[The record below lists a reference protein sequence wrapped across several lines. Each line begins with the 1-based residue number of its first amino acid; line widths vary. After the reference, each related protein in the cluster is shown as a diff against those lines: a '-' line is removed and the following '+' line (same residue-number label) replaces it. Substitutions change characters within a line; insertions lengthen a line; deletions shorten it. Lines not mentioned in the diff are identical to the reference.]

1 MRRSRERRVLVV
13 PILFLVTIVPQACER
28 DEATGPRDLQPTL
41 QVQGASSSRIAFT
54 RGFGDIYVM
63 NADGSA
69 PVQLTNSPTFDGQA
83 SWSPDGRRIAF
94 ASERDAIGVENP
106 HNIYVMNA
114 DGSAQTRL
122 TFCNSDACTLSDP
135 SWSPDGRQIAFAQ
148 SPGFIYVMNADGSS
162 PTRLT
167 DGSTLERDPSWSP
180 DGRQIA
186 FTGFDGDLDIY
197 VMNADGS
204 ARRQLTNNSFRD
216 VASSWSPDGSKIAFQ
231 SERDGNAEIYVMNA
245 DGSSQV
251 RLTNHPASD
260 RGPTWSPD
268 GRQIAFTSNRDGN
281 FEIYVMNADG
291 SSQTRLTNNPADD
304 FEPAWSPAE
313 VRSRAPA
320 TLAFTTQP
328 QATVS
333 VNVAISPAVQVTVTD
348 ASGDPVP
355 GGAVRLAI
363 GTSPSGDATLSG
375 TTVARIVNGVA
386 TFPDVRIDRVGQGYT
401 LLAEAGPVS
410 ATSAAFAVVEP
421 GTQLASPSR

>member
-1 MRRSRERRVLVV
+1 MRRLVPV
-13 PILFLVTIVPQACER
+13 SLLLLLTIPQGCQR
-28 DEATGPRDLQPTL
+28 DEATAPRGLQPTL
-41 QVQGASSSRIAFT
+41 QVHGASASRIAFT
-54 RGFGDIYVM
+54 RGFGDVYVM

-69 PVQLTNSPTFDGQA
+69 PVRLTNSPNFDGQA

-148 SPGFIYVMNADGSS
+148 FPGFIYVMNADGSS

-186 FTGFDGDLDIY
+186 FTGVDGDLDIY

-204 ARRQLTNNSFRD
+204 APRQLTNNSFRD

-231 SERDGNAEIYVMNA
+231 SERDGNAEIYVMNV
-245 DGSSQV
+245 DGSSQI
-251 RLTNHPASD
+251 RLTNNPASD
-260 RGPTWSPD
+260 ASPTWSPD
-268 GRQIAFTSNRDGN
+268 GRQIAFASNRDGN

-291 SSQTRLTNNPADD
+291 SSPTRLTNDPADD
-304 FEPAWSPAE
+304 YEPAWSPAE
-313 VRSRAPA
+313 VPSRSRAPA
-320 TLAFTTQP
+320 QLAFTTQP
-328 QATVS
+328 PATVS
-333 VNVAISPAVQVTVTD
+333 VNAAISPAVQVTVTD

-363 GTSPSGDATLSG
+363 GTSPSADATLSG

-386 TFPDVRIDRVGQGYT
+386 TFTDVRIDRVGQGYT
-401 LLAEAGPVS
+401 LVAEAGRV
-410 ATSAAFAVVEP
+410 AAASAAFAVVES
-421 GTQLASPSR
+421 GTQVVSPSR